1 VPVTEQGPA
10 PLAAAPAAPG
20 RTQGLSGGETRPR
33 SAEVITTLSAATL
46 ATVEQAADD
55 LLPATVEQAADDM
68 LPATGPGDR
77 DTLRAAGR
85 AS

>member
-1 VPVTEQGPA
+1 
-10 PLAAAPAAPG
+10 
-20 RTQGLSGGETRPR
+20 
-33 SAEVITTLSAATL
+33 LSAATL

-77 DTLRAAGR
+77 DTLRAAVR